1 MKRLFQQNNGK
12 GERLLDKIHQLK
24 ATPLF
29 RMGDDKESDPSA
41 ISWEDEKEGLEK
53 FCLFIKKELY
63 PLLEPPFKIGQ
74 NAAYEGDSILDVLMY
89 MAVYDVTSENG
100 SKGFK
105 SEYKEGPSGR
115 TIRRRL
121 ENLELLDVKAAFF
134 KANNKILSFFR
145 NKRKYKKVF
154 FLFKKGKGSLVVLI
168 SIDKT
173 DNPCYGKQRK
183 YACGMQRKKGT
194 NYGYRYAS
202 VVVSVAGINVT
213 LFTMPMTEFTTNPE
227 MLEKLITEARKYVD
241 IKTLLI
247 DREFSNSPCIEK
259 LEELHITY
267 VTPVIEHQTAF
278 LQSLRPPCKATMPLG
293 SIEVPIVAIRDPDDP
308 ENILYYA
315 TNLDVPVRSLERVI
329 KIYRKRWIIENNFK
343 AQKLEFLAK
352 TYSVNITIRYFL
364 WILATLLHNAW
375 ILCNFCATTAAK
387 VKLCDRERPLITAFE
402 YMIKMKITFLSPLF
416 SNNSPEEGLPMLMAL
431 AKEHLLKNPSDK
443 EVLLQYI
450 MDI

>member
-1 MKRLFQQNNGK
+1 
-12 GERLLDKIHQLK
+12 
-24 ATPLF
+24 
-29 RMGDDKESDPSA
+29 
-41 ISWEDEKEGLEK
+41 
-53 FCLFIKKELY
+53 
-63 PLLEPPFKIGQ
+63 
-74 NAAYEGDSILDVLMY
+74 MY

-121 ENLELLDVKAAFF
+121 ENLEFLDVKAAFF

-145 NKRKYKKVF
+145 NKRKYKKIF
-154 FLFKKGKGSLVVLI
+154 FLFKKRKGSLVVLI

-173 DNPCYGKQRK
+173 DTPCYGKQRK

-247 DREFSNSPCIEK
+247 DKEFSNSPCIQK
-259 LEELHITY
+259 LEELNVTY
-267 VTPVIEHQTAF
+267 VTPVVEHQTAF
-278 LQSLRPPCKATMPLG
+278 LQSLRPPCKARMPLG
-293 SIEVPIVAIRDPDDP
+293 SMEVPIVAIRDPDDP

-315 TNLDVPVRSLERVI
+315 TNLDLPVRS
-329 KIYRKRWIIENNFK
+329 
-343 AQKLEFLAK
+343 
-352 TYSVNITIRYFL
+352 
-364 WILATLLHNAW
+364 
-375 ILCNFCATTAAK
+375 
-387 VKLCDRERPLITAFE
+387 
-402 YMIKMKITFLSPLF
+402 
-416 SNNSPEEGLPMLMAL
+416 
-431 AKEHLLKNPSDK
+431 
-443 EVLLQYI
+443 
-450 MDI
+450 